1 MRKSK
6 KEELI
11 KKLNE
16 LAEDNRDIEDNHI
29 KADILL
35 LDYIND
41 KDISDAYNKIEM
53 WYA

>member
-1 MRKSK
+1 MN

-11 KKLNE
+11 KKLKE
-16 LAEDNRDIEDNHI
+16 LQGGGDTEMQHIE
-29 KADILL
+29 ADDLL

-41 KDISDAYNKIEM
+41 KDITEEFCKIKK